1 MSSSGSGE
9 RAMTSQAERTKLY
22 FSEERRER
30 VGVGRK
36 TPRVKAGNLARKC
49 ESDSGFSS
57 EQSFIFTQVQ
67 TMFYRV
73 ALI

>member
-1 MSSSGSGE
+1 
-9 RAMTSQAERTKLY
+9 MT
-22 FSEERRER
+22 FSAA
-30 VGVGRK
+30 VGVEKREEK

-73 ALI
+73 ALT